1 VGSSVLFP
9 GLFVGAPPTSLPADI
24 LSMAAARATPAYH
37 AVEEEEGPAAAAA
50 AVPTWWASLLDV
62 DDGPMLRKRELV
74 MNICIVQVLLSFT
87 LLTNWR
93 RSPVLLVLQP
103 FFISAGILG
112 YIGAKQCKALFVAA
126 HFCGSAGLALVF
138 MFFILAETFL
148 KHTQGQQTA
157 NADLFFII
165 LNAPMDLFLL
175 STSGASVILYLSLSQ
190 LKKQLATRRA
200 AIREQFEARHRE
212 EAGGSDATS
221 VLPGV
226 AGIEMTDAGAAAEM
240 RRRYAKQD
248 LRCPITLEV
257 MRDPVMAADGH
268 SYEREAILRWLRGHR
283 TSPLTGRVLSSQ
295 ELTPN
300 HRLRTLIQDLQQE
313 TGGVMSGGIMS
324 DRPGGSCLAHGL
336 TLGSS
341 SHTCQ

>member
-1 VGSSVLFP
+1 M
-9 GLFVGAPPTSLPADI
+9 GAHSLPADI

-190 LKKQLATRRA
+190 LCAPHPPSPSRHAPPVQSRPNTPLATHSDASCVSRALSRSKKQLATRRA
-200 AIREQFEARHRE
+200 AIREQ
-212 EAGGSDATS
+212 
-221 VLPGV
+221 
-226 AGIEMTDAGAAAEM
+226 
-240 RRRYAKQD
+240 
-248 LRCPITLEV
+248 
-257 MRDPVMAADGH
+257 
-268 SYEREAILRWLRGHR
+268 
-283 TSPLTGRVLSSQ
+283 
-295 ELTPN
+295 
-300 HRLRTLIQDLQQE
+300 
-313 TGGVMSGGIMS
+313 
-324 DRPGGSCLAHGL
+324 
-336 TLGSS
+336 
-341 SHTCQ
+341 